1 MRRSIV
7 PKGFEFSAHKT
18 FSDYSNP
25 LSLPLRVTDGDIK
38 TEDTL
43 NTAVRLEETRS
54 SSSAENSQ
62 CCPICLQSASDPVT
76 LVACS
81 HFFCKECIIKWF
93 QTRLACPMC
102 KVPCTHFIQC
112 YDGKEGQFNLW
123 KTALAGID
131 VDDVRGTI
139 YKSSMSSG
147 LRRAMKSHRVNLR
160 SKNNHSIISN
170 SKDFSRHRKRS
181 QELMRH
187 ISDVNHIP
195 EEHADIKSCTSN
207 LERVE
212 QEQKFE
218 KPSIESDNTKLRKI
232 EDETLLEYVQLD
244 DLQFVCD
251 ELKILEDKLKTEHG
265 S

>member
-25 LSLPLRVTDGDIK
+25 LALPLRVTDGDVKI
-38 TEDTL
+38 EETL
-43 NTAVRLEETRS
+43 SSTIRLEEMRS
-54 SSSAENSQ
+54 SSSTENLQ

-93 QTRLACPMC
+93 QTRLACPLC
-102 KVPCTHFIQC
+102 KVPCSHFIQC

-123 KTALAGID
+123 KTALAGND
-131 VDDVRGTI
+131 TDDVRSTLL
-139 YKSSMSSG
+139 KSSISTG

-160 SKNNHSIISN
+160 IKKTHSIVSSSKVISRCT
-170 SKDFSRHRKRS
+170 KGTHEESR
-181 QELMRH
+181 
-187 ISDVNHIP
+187 DVLNLKHIP
-195 EEHADIKSCTSN
+195 GVPCDTKYCTSN
-207 LERVE
+207 LE
-212 QEQKFE
+212 QKDE
-218 KPSIESDNTKLRKI
+218 KPSIESDVSKVEDI
-232 EDETLLEYVQLD
+232 EDETLLEYVLSD
-244 DLQFVCD
+244 NLQFVCD
-251 ELKILEDKLKTEHG
+251 ELKILEDKLKTEYG